1 MVDEFAGLPPKY
13 RVFREPPWNE
23 DIEPEVYAAYIAG
36 IEINEDGAGE
46 VWKPLEPVE
55 GFHFVLKPSTDRYA
69 KTALIMYALM
79 VRDDDEELC
88 DALLEVL
95 R

>member
-1 MVDEFAGLPPKY
+1 MVDEFAGLSPKY
-13 RVFREPPWNE
+13 RVFREPPWDE
-23 DIEPEVYAAYIAG
+23 DIEPSVWAGYLAG
-36 IEINEDGAGE
+36 IEIGPDGVGE
-46 VWKPLEPVE
+46 KWQPLEPVE
-55 GFHFVLKPSTDRYA
+55 GFHFVLKPSTDRHA

-79 VRDDDEELC
+79 VKDDDEELC